1 MRYAN
6 KDDGQAVCGILFW
19 DDKCCVFVFVLFCF
33 DYCII
38 DADEL
43 TFQKHAVFVTPR
55 LSSIQFQSFV
65 GVKIILPF
73 STKRA

>member
-1 MRYAN
+1 MMAKLCVEYCFGMISA
-6 KDDGQAVCGILFW
+6 
-19 DDKCCVFVFVLFCF
+19 VFVFVLFCF